1 VSADPIAEPRCT
13 VCHTSVAPSAARC
26 PNCGLSHPT
35 RVLAR
40 GGLWLVAVALL
51 AGWLLTFA
59 VVASAR

>member
-1 VSADPIAEPRCT
+1 MTADPPGEPRCT
-13 VCHTSVAPSAARC
+13 VCHTLVPDTAARC

-40 GGLWLVAVALL
+40 GGLWLVAGVLL

-59 VVASAR
+59 VVATAR